1 MAYRLGSATRQFF
14 KTGGITLTDKSSK
27 YGPGKIPL
35 FKSLK
40 NLNPRE
46 RVYAVGYNLTTL
58 GSFGLDLGQI
68 VSVPYLIGEYTNTAR
83 SVVKNLKQ
91 PTNLLGGQVLKR
103 QKLLGGAKYVGKT
116 KGAISRALRT
126 GTPVDRATNIILGRE
141 SAGLLKNI
149 REFGSAGA
157 LMEVVQT
164 ADARKMDAEILR
176 QAQLPS
182 KNNVFQKWQ
191 VLTFTEAF
199 KGAPDPFRDNPM
211 RKAEKIRSKTVKT
224 KGDTFDVTSLQFNQ
238 DLNVGINATRA
249 NQLMSIA
256 DAQNFGG
263 AAGFQGDI
271 VNSILDAESLD
282 YFKGKNKY
290 EKLSTERRIRAMEQ
304 AEYNSIGKIMR
315 SNSTQTRDYEDRET
329 LKEGYTHLNTARNE
343 RGEKVQD
350 IVYDPENQ
358 RMSTL
363 KQRDLQNKLNA
374 EFLRSWHND
383 IGAGGAVDFDVL
395 SSFELGPDIL
405 NEMKNVAA
413 AFNFPFPKLD
423 KMSAA
428 GMTDLLTQMVTT
440 VSSFEVKQGFFVG
453 AGMQASSLQNLVDA
467 LRKNG
472 YTTLAKVIK
481 SQAGFTKKS
490 NPGLDILPFNLNKG
504 FLKGRN
510 NIINNLQ
517 GAMNQGVLYSLVSGK
532 NPGDVDLGYRFQPT
546 GDIFSNTKM
555 MREYLGRKGSTKYSL
570 GKIQFLDSD
579 TGPPVVKSYR
589 GVTGDHMTLPK
600 TKKYFN
606 KLGVGD
612 VTGGGSGFHSTVK
625 EPNRDRYFSYEDFL
639 SGNVKGMSVELAPN
653 GKFKKL
659 HLTGSVHRQFKKT
672 GKVYGK
678 PEQWWMNKLTRMHSE
693 FANNLKLIGM
703 GSILNELTGATVSTD
718 KGSLTRK
725 IEKAMLDNGKRS
737 NLIENMTGT
746 TYGGSVFHEGKT
758 SFQGKSTALKNSHNY
773 VPTRG
778 QIRKSIHMHD
788 MDRFG
793 RNENDGT
800 PYLFRFSVSAGG
812 SNKNSKTAD
821 AIRDIAQIEYGGFA
835 HDKNMQIE
843 KRTDGMFFLPSHFM
857 GIAGTKSAAYL
868 GIWDKG
874 TEFRSNVDG
883 MDFAAKI
890 SGSGAISPLDL
901 KGDGP
906 NRSRTR
912 FDVKQIKEDM
922 RQGKNRLAKLEKDL
936 TQVFK
941 DGARTNSSFNSAEA
955 RIASQKSLAL
965 FRNTGQFG
973 NMSGGDL
980 FTSMDDVTRGNLGI
994 TGDKVASN
1002 FTMNSANLGYYSA
1015 GSRKYIGKLSDPLGD
1030 RNSIHGI
1037 THSYG
1042 TGNNNVGRLYT
1053 TKYRNLAT
1061 GMDVYGEMPVVP
1073 LLNNQ
1078 LNKLQNI
1085 FTELAHD
1092 TVEVNRYGGG
1102 TKRFNTAKNSVNWNA
1117 FSEFTGLSPGKLRHM
1132 VQQSRTAGQVDTG
1145 FDYRLDWE
1153 LNPSED
1159 PVIRKIIDGDV
1170 EGVAEVFG
1178 LKNIDGPMHT
1188 LGGKKIPLNSP
1199 AHPTNMFK
1207 KAFLNDAGVA
1217 REIQVYTYQAYQSE
1231 LAGIISSLKGTA
1243 KGEML
1248 ERQIRQYARENAEV
1262 FMRSLNKAILN
1273 HLGLSETGSEL
1284 PFRAFLRQV
1293 ALTVKYC
1300 KLNATKN
1307 ASSIRNRMGETKL
1320 LTEEIADVF
1329 YQSDGK
1335 LDLDLINSSNVQLIP
1350 DEDGIKLVAKDASNN
1365 VVKVLANEGDFS
1377 AKEAA
1382 LMEFYS
1388 EEWRNKSNFAADPK
1402 YGIHGNKA
1410 FRDLGMDPADL
1421 TFDNIYSQA
1430 GLDAQIQALVNN
1442 AHPGDRGNKEKI
1454 LSIKR
1459 MLADSNNNNF
1469 ESGPELK
1476 GKFKNGIEVG
1486 VDQGLEKVVV
1496 DALRD
1501 PFPSSESVMRGM
1513 GPIYNRGKTFTHV
1526 LRLAK
1531 YGVASHREVAQEYFK
1546 SLRKTAR
1553 TVSDETV
1560 YSDLLALSAARGQS
1574 SAVMGRTNELA
1585 KFVEQM
1591 WYASVPTGGQ
1601 SGGKAVRVT
1610 NFLASRKVE
1619 DANKFRELPPE
1630 YHKLVR
1636 ALHMLGFNFKNFIET
1651 NHGAI
1656 PTLSTNDFNEIAKL
1670 LKMHATSPA
1679 RSEEYLSRALA
1690 GRFWNQGPNPIEYS
1704 PWPRG

>member
-1 MAYRLGSATRQFF
+1 MSYRLGSATRQFF
-14 KTGGITLTDKSSK
+14 KTGGITLTDKSKK

-35 FKSLK
+35 FKSLR
-40 NLNPRE
+40 NLSTRE

-58 GSFGLDLGQI
+58 GSFGLDFGQI

-116 KGAISRALRT
+116 KGTISRALRT

-164 ADARKMDAEILR
+164 ADARKMDSEILR

-182 KNNVFQKWQ
+182 KDNVFQKWQ

-224 KGDTFDVTSLQFNQ
+224 KGDTFDITSLQFNQ

-249 NQLMSIA
+249 TQLMSIA
-256 DAQNFGG
+256 DAQNFSG
-263 AAGFQGDI
+263 AAGNQGDI
-271 VNSILDAESLD
+271 VNQILDAESLD

-290 EKLSTERRIRAMEQ
+290 AKLSTERRIRAMEQ

-315 SNSTQTRDYEDRET
+315 SNSTQTRDYEDREL
-329 LKEGYTHLNTARNE
+329 LKEGLMHTNTTRNE
-343 RGEKVQD
+343 RGERVQD
-350 IVYDPENQ
+350 IVFDPERQ
-358 RMSTL
+358 RMSTH
-363 KQRDLQNKLNA
+363 KQRDLQNELNA

-383 IGAGGAVDFDVL
+383 VGAGGPVDVDVL
-395 SSFELGPDIL
+395 SSFELGPDIIK
-405 NEMKNVAA
+405 EMKNVAA
-413 AFNFPFPKLD
+413 AFNFPFPKIEN
-423 KMSAA
+423 MSAA

-440 VSSFEVKQGFFVG
+440 VSTFEVKQGFFVG
-453 AGMQASSLQNLVDA
+453 AGMQATALQNLVDL

-472 YTTLAKVIK
+472 YNTLAKVIK
-481 SQAGFTKKS
+481 AKAGFTKKS
-490 NPGLDILPFNLNKG
+490 NPGLDMLPFNFNKG
-504 FLKGRN
+504 FLRGRN
-510 NIINNLQ
+510 TIIDTLQ
-517 GAMNQGVLYSLVSGK
+517 GAVNQGVLYSLVTGK

-546 GDIFSNTKM
+546 GEIFGNTKM
-555 MREYLGRKGSTKYSL
+555 LREYLGRKGPSKYSL

-579 TGPPVVKSYR
+579 EGPPEVKSYI
-589 GVTGDHMTLPK
+589 GQTGDHMTLPK
-600 TKKYFN
+600 TKKYFQ
-606 KLGVGD
+606 KMKKGD
-612 VTGGGSGFHSTVK
+612 VTGGGSGYTITTK

-653 GKFKKL
+653 GKFKGL
-659 HLTGSVHRQFKKT
+659 HLTGRVHREFKKT
-672 GKVYGK
+672 GMVYGK
-678 PEQWWMNKLTRMHSE
+678 SEQWWVNKLKRMHSE

-703 GSILNELTGATVSTD
+703 GSVLNELKGATASID

-725 IEKAMLDNGKRS
+725 IEKAMSAQGK
-737 NLIENMTGT
+737 NYNIIEKMTGT
-746 TYGGSVFHEGKT
+746 TYGGSVFHEDKT

-800 PYLFRFSVSAGG
+800 PYLFRFAVSAGG

-835 HDKNMQIE
+835 HDKNMQME

-874 TEFRSNVDG
+874 TEFKSSVDG
-883 MDFAAKI
+883 MDFSAKI

-973 NMSGGDL
+973 NISGGDI
-980 FTSMDDVTRGNLGI
+980 FTAMDDVTRGNLGI

-1030 RNSIHGI
+1030 NNSLHGI

-1042 TGNNNVGRLYT
+1042 TGNNSFGRLYT
-1053 TKYRNLAT
+1053 TKYKNLAT
-1061 GMDVYGEMPVVP
+1061 GMDTYGEMPVVP

-1078 LNKLQNI
+1078 LQKLQNI
-1085 FTELAHD
+1085 FTELSFD
-1092 TVEVNRYGGG
+1092 VVEQSKYGGG
-1102 TKRFNTAKNSVNWNA
+1102 TKSFNRARNKVNWDA
-1117 FSEFTGLSPGKLRHM
+1117 FSEFTGLSPGQLRHM
-1132 VQQSRTAGQVDTG
+1132 IQQSRTAGQVDTG

-1159 PVIRKIIDGDV
+1159 PVIRKIIDNDIG
-1170 EGVAEVFG
+1170 GVVEVFG
-1178 LKNIDGPMHT
+1178 LNKVNGPMNFVN
-1188 LGGKKIPLNSP
+1188 GKKIPANNP

-1207 KAFLNDAGVA
+1207 KAFLSDAGVA
-1217 REIQVYTYQAYQSE
+1217 REIQVYTYQAYNRE
-1231 LAGIISSLKGTA
+1231 LAGIISSLKGTPA
-1243 KGEML
+1243 GDML
-1248 ERQIRQYARENAEV
+1248 DRQIRQYARENAEV
-1262 FMRSLNKAILN
+1262 FMRSLNKAMQN
-1273 HLGLSETGSEL
+1273 HLGVSVTGSEL
-1284 PFRAFLRQV
+1284 PFRAFLRQI

-1300 KLNATKN
+1300 KLNATRN
-1307 ASSIRNRMGETKL
+1307 ATAIKNRMGDTKL
-1320 LTEEIADVF
+1320 LASEITDTF
-1329 YQSDGK
+1329 IQSDGK
-1335 LDLDLINSSNVQLIP
+1335 LDLELINSSNVQLIP
-1350 DEDGIKLVAKDASNN
+1350 DEDGIKLVAKDGQNQ
-1365 VVKVLANEGDFS
+1365 VVRVLQNEGDLS

-1410 FRDLGMDPADL
+1410 FRDLGMDPGDL
-1421 TFDNIYSQA
+1421 TDNNIYSQA
-1430 GLDAQIQALVNN
+1430 QIRAQIEELARN
-1442 AHPGDRGNKEKI
+1442 ADGTFDEQKS
-1454 LSIKR
+1454 LSIKE
-1459 MLADSNNNNF
+1459 LLQSGDAKQI
-1469 ESGPELK
+1469 ESGPEIK

-1501 PFPSSESVMRGM
+1501 PFPSSQSIMRGM
-1513 GPIYNRGKTFTHV
+1513 GPIVDRGKNFTNL
-1526 LRLAK
+1526 LRKAR
-1531 YGVASHREVAQEYFK
+1531 YGVSSHREIAQEYFK
-1546 SLRKTAR
+1546 NLRKTAR
-1553 TVSDETV
+1553 TVSPQTI
-1560 YSDLLALSAARGQS
+1560 YNDLVNLASARIES
-1574 SAVMGRTNELA
+1574 TAVMGRTSELA
-1585 KFVEQM
+1585 KFVEQF

-1601 SGGKAVRVT
+1601 SGGKNVRIT
-1610 NFLASRKVE
+1610 NFLATNKVS
-1619 DANKFRELPPE
+1619 DANAFKELPPE
-1630 YHKLVR
+1630 YHKLTQ
-1636 ALHMLGFNFKNFIET
+1636 ALSMLGFNFKNFIET

-1656 PTLSTNDFNEIAKL
+1656 PSLSTNDFNEIAKL
-1670 LKMHATSPA
+1670 LKMHASSPA

-1690 GRFWNQGPNPIEYS
+1690 GRFWNQGPNTVEFS